1 MCYPQSLTLEW
12 EIASWDRWQ
21 TQILK
26 YEGTWR
32 ETKNATKSPKGVFK
46 HHISGLGDLTPI
58 TDALE
63 GGVHSDADIILEYV
77 FSSKW

>member
-1 MCYPQSLTLEW
+1 MTDTNF
-12 EIASWDRWQ
+12 EIRGH
-21 TQILK
+21 LK
-26 YEGTWR
+26 R
-32 ETKNATKSPKGVFK
+32 NKKNATKSPKGVFK
-46 HHISGLGDLTPI
+46 HHISGLGRVGDLTPI